1 MNVTEEKQ
9 SYRCKRSLNQSPF
22 SKKKKLFLIYHFGG
36 LFAKHGP
43 NMTEKET
50 QPNSYEFL
58 AK

>member
-1 MNVTEEKQ
+1 MQKELKSITF
-9 SYRCKRSLNQSPF
+9 L
-22 SKKKKLFLIYHFGG
+22 KKKKLFLIYHFGG

-43 NMTEKET
+43 NMTQKET